1 MLQITSETK
10 QFRDWSATCG
20 NDGTCWAFGFT
31 SGNNGG
37 WVRLALDPG
46 PDAKPQVVFGYWPD
60 GDAKGPARIGLTI
73 DGRDFAAALNDAS
86 EDDAPIGQIA
96 GDARPVI
103 DALTQGKV
111 MTIRGVSSQDI
122 SLHGA
127 AAALLWI
134 DEKQGRLDT
143 PTALMRRGDK
153 PASSVPVAPV
163 LPTVAAAPAV
173 NQSGFGDQNQTLP
186 AALRSR
192 TEVGDCL
199 KESAMP
205 AVGDMVM
212 SARLDARTEL
222 WAVPCGSG
230 AYNLTHNWYVTGP
243 GGRDPRPAALVGTAG
258 PGADPNMPDNAT
270 VNGEYDP
277 GSRTLSAFARGAR
290 HRRLRRAA
298 DLDLDRPAVRPD
310 AGKHHGRMR
319 GRAVRLLACRV
330 AHAVNDP
337 EVLVIGAGP
346 AGLTAATYLARFRRR
361 TLVIDAGQPR
371 ACWIPLSHNTPG
383 FPAGVSGP
391 DILARMREQAEEYGA
406 VIAPG
411 RVEALARDG
420 QGFIAEIDGRSLRA
434 RAVLLATGVV
444 DHHPDLPG
452 VEPGGATGS
461 GPYLPDLRRL

>member
-1 MLQITSETK
+1 MIPARLMIAVAASALALAACGDKDATKKAGAPKAAAAPVQTPVAAPVLQITSETK

-31 SGNNGG
+31 SGSNGG
-37 WVRLALDPG
+37 WVRVALDPG

-103 DALTQGKV
+103 DALSQGKV

-205 AVGDMVM
+205 AVDDMVM

-277 GSRTLSAFARGAR
+277 GSRTLSAFARG
-290 HRRLRRAA
+290 
-298 DLDLDRPAVRPD
+298 
-310 AGKHHGRMR
+310 R
-319 GRAVRLLACRV
+319 GIGDCGVQQTWTWTGQRF
-330 AHAVNDP
+330 
-337 EVLVIGAGP
+337 VLTQESTMGE
-346 AGLTAATYLARFRRR
+346 
-361 TLVIDAGQPR
+361 
-371 ACWIPLSHNTPG
+371 C
-383 FPAGVSGP
+383 AGVPSDFWP
-391 DILARMREQAEEYGA
+391 VAWRTR
-406 VIAPG
+406 
-411 RVEALARDG
+411 
-420 QGFIAEIDGRSLRA
+420 
-434 RAVLLATGVV
+434 
-444 DHHPDLPG
+444 
-452 VEPGGATGS
+452 
-461 GPYLPDLRRL
+461 